1 MCGIAGA
8 LLPNAALSAPEIE
21 ARLWRMI
28 ATIRHRGPDDEGVWT
43 DGLCGL
49 GHARLS
55 IIDLSPAGH
64 QPIASADGMVWL
76 TYNGEIYNF
85 AAIRDELAALGYVF
99 RSRTDSEVIV
109 NGWHAWGPALFPRL
123 RGMFALALWDRRTRR
138 LILARDRL
146 GKKPLYYRP
155 GGSMPNG
162 AAFLFGSEI
171 KAVLAW
177 PGVPRTPNLNAID
190 SYLSLQYVPAPET
203 AFGGVFKL
211 PAAHYLTV
219 EADPAGGWHMGEPVR
234 YWELPQPQ
242 ASGLARRSAE
252 LQAEL
257 VAHLEEAVRLRL
269 MADVPLGAFLSGGI
283 DSSSVVAMMAR
294 AGAGRVK
301 TFSIGF
307 TDKNYDERR
316 YARLVAE
323 RYGTEHEEFVVE
335 PDAVAV
341 LPKLVRHYGEPFA
354 DPSAIPTYYVS
365 EMARRR
371 VTVALN
377 GDGGDEAFL
386 GYPRYQAMRYL
397 AQLDRLPNAAR
408 LALAHVL
415 GAAPGG
421 VQRKLRL
428 AQIRDV
434 LLADRERPAQRYG
447 ATLAFFA
454 DRDKTEGYG
463 EAMHGA
469 LAHSALDRLRPYFA
483 GGDLVEG
490 ANRADIH
497 TYLPDDLMVKV
508 DVASMAHGLET
519 RSPLLD
525 HVLLEWAARI
535 PAEIKMKGGTT
546 KALFKA
552 AMAPYL
558 PREILHRKK
567 MGFGVPLERWF
578 RRELRELAHDTLLG
592 QPARERGIMRPDYVR
607 RLLDEHG
614 AGTRNHHTRLWA
626 LLMLELWFRSWIDDA
641 AEAAAPVRPAA

>member
-1 MCGIAGA
+1 MCGIAGV
-8 LLPNAALSAPEIE
+8 LLPHAALPAAEIE

-64 QPIASADGMVWL
+64 QPIGTADGAVWL

-85 AAIRDELAALGYVF
+85 AQIREELAALGYAF

-123 RGMFALALWDRRTRR
+123 RGMFALALWDRRSRR
-138 LILARDRL
+138 LVLARDRL
-146 GKKPLYYRP
+146 GKKPLYYAP
-155 GGSMPNG
+155 AGTG
-162 AAFLFGSEI
+162 FLFGSEI
-171 KAVLAW
+171 KALLAW
-177 PGVPRTPNLNAID
+177 PGLARSPNLGAID
-190 SYLSLQYVPAPET
+190 DYLSLQYVPAPDT
-203 AFGGVFKL
+203 AFAGICKL

-219 EADPAGGWHMGEPVR
+219 EAEPAGGWHMAEPVR

-242 ASGLARRSAE
+242 TSGAPRRPAE

-283 DSSSVVAMMAR
+283 DSSSIVAMMAR

-316 YARLVAE
+316 FARLVAE

-341 LPKLVRHYGEPFA
+341 LPKLVWHYGEPFA

-386 GYPRYQAMRYL
+386 GYSRYRAMRHL
-397 AQLDRLPNAAR
+397 AQLDRLPRAAR
-408 LALAHVL
+408 LGLARML
-415 GAAPGG
+415 GLAPGAL
-421 VQRKLRL
+421 QRQLRL
-428 AQIRDV
+428 PQIRNI
-434 LLADRERPAQRYG
+434 LEADPDMPAQRYG
-447 ATLAFFA
+447 GTLVFFA
-454 DRDKTEGYG
+454 DHDKAAGYG
-463 EAMHGA
+463 EAMRGA
-469 LAHSALDRLRPYFA
+469 RERSALDRLAPYFA
-483 GGDLVEG
+483 GGADLVAG
-490 ANRADIH
+490 ANRADLH

-535 PAEIKMKGGTT
+535 PADIKMAGGTT

-558 PREILHRKK
+558 PREIRHRKK

-578 RRELRELAHDTLLG
+578 RHELRDLAHDTLLG
-592 QPARERGIMRPDYVR
+592 QRARERGIMRPGYVR

-614 AGTRNHHTRLWA
+614 TGARNHHTRLWA
-626 LLMLELWFRSWIDDA
+626 LLMLELWFRTWIDDD

>member
-1 MCGIAGA
+1 MCGIAGI
-8 LLPNAALSAPEIE
+8 LLPNAALPRAEIE
-21 ARLWRMI
+21 ARLWQMI
-28 ATIRHRGPDDEGVWT
+28 GTIRHRGPDDEGVWT

-49 GHARLS
+49 AHARLS

-64 QPIASADGMVWL
+64 QPMSSSDGEVWL

-85 AAIRDELAALGYVF
+85 AEIRSELAAIGYVF
-99 RSRTDSEVIV
+99 RSRTDSEVIA

-123 RGMFALALWDRRTRR
+123 RGMFALALWDRRSRR

-146 GKKPLYYRP
+146 GKKPLYYATT
-155 GGSMPNG
+155 GTG
-162 AAFLFGSEI
+162 FLFGSEI

-177 PGVPRTPNLNAID
+177 PDIERTPNFGAID
-190 SYLSLQYVPAPET
+190 DYLSLQYVPAPRT
-203 AFGGVFKL
+203 AFAGIFKV
-211 PAAHYLTV
+211 PAAHYLIV
-219 EADPAGGWHMGEPVR
+219 EADLAGGWHLGEPLR
-234 YWELPQPQ
+234 YWELPAPQ
-242 ASGLARRSAE
+242 AARTLPSPAA

-294 AGAGRVK
+294 AGGGRVR

-307 TDKNYDERR
+307 ADKNYDERR
-316 YARLVAE
+316 YARMVAE

-341 LPKLVRHYGEPFA
+341 LPKLVWHYGEPFA

-386 GYPRYQAMRYL
+386 GYSRYRAMRRL
-397 AQLDRLPNAAR
+397 AQLDRLPRAAHLGAAR
-408 LALAHVL
+408 LLGLAPSVMR
-415 GAAPGG
+415 
-421 VQRKLRL
+421 RKLRL
-428 AQIRDV
+428 AQIRDI
-434 LLADRERPAQRYG
+434 LKADADAPAQRY
-447 ATLAFFA
+447 APAMVFFA
-454 DRDKTEGYG
+454 DRDKADGYG
-463 EAMHGA
+463 QAMR
-469 LAHSALDRLRPYFA
+469 DRLAQSTLDHLAPYFA
-483 GGDLVEG
+483 AREDLVSG
-490 ANRADIH
+490 ANWADIH

-535 PAEIKMKGGTT
+535 PAAIKMKGGTT

-578 RRELRELAHDTLLG
+578 RHDLRELAYDTLLG
-592 QPARERGIMRPDYVR
+592 QRARERGIMRPDYVR
-607 RLLDEHG
+607 RLLDEHCTG
-614 AGTRNHHTRLWA
+614 GRNHHTRLWA
-626 LLMLELWFRSWIDDA
+626 LLMLELWFRTWIDGA
-641 AEAAAPVRPAA
+641 TETAVPVRPAA

>member
-1 MCGIAGA
+1 MCGFAGIVLADPA
-8 LLPNAALSAPEIE
+8 LPTAEIE

-49 GHARLS
+49 AHARLS
-55 IIDLSPAGH
+55 IIDLSRAGH
-64 QPIASADGMVWL
+64 QPIATADGAVWL

-85 AAIRDELAALGYVF
+85 AELRADLVALGYAF

-123 RGMFALALWDRRTRR
+123 RGMFALALWDRRARQ
-138 LILARDRL
+138 LILARDRI
-146 GKKPLYYRP
+146 GKKPLYYAP
-155 GGSMPNG
+155 KAP
-162 AAFLFGSEI
+162 AFLFASEI

-177 PGVPRTPNLNAID
+177 PGLTRIPNLGAIGD
-190 SYLSLQYVPAPET
+190 YLSLQYVPAPDT
-203 AFGGVFKL
+203 AFAGIFKL

-219 EADPAGGWHMGEPVR
+219 EADRAGGWHVSGPVR
-234 YWELPQPQ
+234 YWQLPEPQ
-242 ASGLARRSAE
+242 SIGALPSRAA

-257 VAHLEEAVRLRL
+257 IAHLEEAVRLRL
-269 MADVPLGAFLSGGI
+269 IADVPLGAFLSGGI

-294 AGAGRVK
+294 AGTGRVK

-307 TDKNYDERR
+307 TDKNFDERR
-316 YARLVAE
+316 YARIVAE

-341 LPKLVRHYGEPFA
+341 LPKLVWHYGEPFA

-386 GYPRYQAMRYL
+386 GYSRYRAMRHL
-397 AQLDRLPNAAR
+397 SQLDRLPRSAR
-408 LALAHVL
+408 LGLAQLL
-415 GAAPGG
+415 GLAPGAL
-421 VQRKLRL
+421 QRRLRL
-428 AQIRDV
+428 PQIREV
-434 LLADRERPAQRYG
+434 LEADAEAPAQRYAG
-447 ATLAFFA
+447 TIAFFT
-454 DRDKTEGYG
+454 DHQKSEGYG
-463 EAMHGA
+463 EAMRGQ
-469 LAHSALDRLRPYFA
+469 LACSTIDRLAPYFA
-483 GGDLVEG
+483 GHMDLVAS
-490 ANRADIH
+490 ANRADLH

-535 PAEIKMKGGTT
+535 PAQVKMAGGTT

-558 PREILHRKK
+558 PREILHRRK
-567 MGFGVPLERWF
+567 MGFGVPLDRWF
-578 RRELRELAHDTLLG
+578 RGELREMAYDTLLG
-592 QPARERGIMRPDYVR
+592 QRARERELMRPDYVR
-607 RLLDEHG
+607 RLLDEHC
-614 AGTRNHHTRLWA
+614 AGERNHHTRLWA
-626 LLMLELWFRSWIDDA
+626 LLMLELWYRTWIDDQA
-641 AEAAAPVRPAA
+641 AAAAPVRPAA

>member
-1 MCGIAGA
+1 MCGFAGIVLADPA
-8 LLPNAALSAPEIE
+8 LPTAEIE

-49 GHARLS
+49 AHARLS

-64 QPIASADGMVWL
+64 QPIATADGAVWL

-85 AAIRDELAALGYVF
+85 AELRADLVALGYAF

-123 RGMFALALWDRRTRR
+123 RGMFALALWDRRARQ
-138 LILARDRL
+138 LILARDRI
-146 GKKPLYYRP
+146 GKKPLYYAP
-155 GGSMPNG
+155 KAP
-162 AAFLFGSEI
+162 AFLFASEI

-177 PGVPRTPNLNAID
+177 PGLTRIPNLGAIGD
-190 SYLSLQYVPAPET
+190 YLSLQYVPAPDT
-203 AFGGVFKL
+203 AFAGIFKL

-219 EADPAGGWHMGEPVR
+219 EADPAGGWHVSRPVR
-234 YWELPQPQ
+234 YWQLPEPQ
-242 ASGLARRSAE
+242 STGVLPSRAALHAE
-252 LQAEL
+252 LI
-257 VAHLEEAVRLRL
+257 AHLEEAVRLRL

-294 AGAGRVK
+294 AGTGRVK

-307 TDKNYDERR
+307 TDKNFDERR
-316 YARLVAE
+316 YARIVAE

-341 LPKLVRHYGEPFA
+341 LPKLVWHYGEPFA

-386 GYPRYQAMRYL
+386 GYSRYRAMRHL
-397 AQLDRLPNAAR
+397 SQLDRLPRSAR
-408 LALAHVL
+408 LGLAQLL
-415 GAAPGG
+415 GLAPGAL
-421 VQRKLRL
+421 QRRLRL
-428 AQIRDV
+428 PQIREV
-434 LLADRERPAQRYG
+434 LEADAEAPAQRYAG
-447 ATLAFFA
+447 TIAFFT
-454 DRDKTEGYG
+454 DHQKSEGYG
-463 EAMHGA
+463 EAMRGQ
-469 LAHSALDRLRPYFA
+469 LACSTIDRLAPYFA
-483 GGDLVEG
+483 GHMDLVAS
-490 ANRADIH
+490 ANRADLH

-535 PAEIKMKGGTT
+535 PAQVKMAGGTT

-558 PREILHRKK
+558 PREILHRRK
-567 MGFGVPLERWF
+567 MGFGVPLDRWF
-578 RRELRELAHDTLLG
+578 RGELREMAYDTLLG
-592 QPARERGIMRPDYVR
+592 QRARERELMRPDYVR
-607 RLLDEHG
+607 RLLDEHC
-614 AGTRNHHTRLWA
+614 AGERNHHTRLWA
-626 LLMLELWFRSWIDDA
+626 LLMLELWYRTWIDDQA
-641 AEAAAPVRPAA
+641 AAAAPVRPAA

>member
-1 MCGIAGA
+1 MGCAVSG
-8 LLPNAALSAPEIE
+8 
-21 ARLWRMI
+21 
-28 ATIRHRGPDDEGVWT
+28 
-43 DGLCGL
+43 
-49 GHARLS
+49 ARLS

-64 QPIASADGMVWL
+64 QPIASADGMNWL

-99 RSRTDSEVIV
+99 RSRTDSEVIA

-203 AFGGVFKL
+203 AFSGVFKL

-242 ASGLARRSAE
+242 ASGLARRPAE

-257 VAHLEEAVRLRL
+257 VAHLEAAVRLRL
-269 MADVPLGAFLSGGI
+269 VSDVPLGAFLSGGI

-294 AGAGRVK
+294 AGASRVK

-341 LPKLVRHYGEPFA
+341 LPKLAGITANPL
-354 DPSAIPTYYVS
+354 PTV
-365 EMARRR
+365 
-371 VTVALN
+371 
-377 GDGGDEAFL
+377 GG
-386 GYPRYQAMRYL
+386 
-397 AQLDRLPNAAR
+397 
-408 LALAHVL
+408 AHVL
-415 GAAPGG
+415 RFQVHTEPGDRGAFGRCGG
-421 VQRKLRL
+421 
-428 AQIRDV
+428 
-434 LLADRERPAQRYG
+434 
-447 ATLAFFA
+447 
-454 DRDKTEGYG
+454 
-463 EAMHGA
+463 
-469 LAHSALDRLRPYFA
+469 
-483 GGDLVEG
+483 
-490 ANRADIH
+490 
-497 TYLPDDLMVKV
+497 
-508 DVASMAHGLET
+508 
-519 RSPLLD
+519 
-525 HVLLEWAARI
+525 
-535 PAEIKMKGGTT
+535 
-546 KALFKA
+546 
-552 AMAPYL
+552 
-558 PREILHRKK
+558 
-567 MGFGVPLERWF
+567 
-578 RRELRELAHDTLLG
+578 
-592 QPARERGIMRPDYVR
+592 
-607 RLLDEHG
+607 
-614 AGTRNHHTRLWA
+614 
-626 LLMLELWFRSWIDDA
+626 
-641 AEAAAPVRPAA
+641 

>member
-1 MCGIAGA
+1 MCGFAGIVLADPA
-8 LLPNAALSAPEIE
+8 LPTAEIE

-49 GHARLS
+49 AHARLS

-64 QPIASADGMVWL
+64 QPIATADGAVWL

-85 AAIRDELAALGYVF
+85 AELRADLVALGYAF
-99 RSRTDSEVIV
+99 RSRTDSEVIA

-123 RGMFALALWDRRTRR
+123 RGMFALALWDRRARQ
-138 LILARDRL
+138 LILARDRI
-146 GKKPLYYRP
+146 GKKPLYYAP
-155 GGSMPNG
+155 KAP
-162 AAFLFGSEI
+162 AFLFASEI

-177 PGVPRTPNLNAID
+177 PGLTRIPNLGAIGD
-190 SYLSLQYVPAPET
+190 YLSLQYVPAPDT
-203 AFGGVFKL
+203 AFAGIFKL

-219 EADPAGGWHMGEPVR
+219 EADPAGGWHVSRPVR
-234 YWELPQPQ
+234 YWQLPEPQ
-242 ASGLARRSAE
+242 STGVLPSRAALHAE
-252 LQAEL
+252 LI
-257 VAHLEEAVRLRL
+257 AHLEEAVRLRL

-294 AGAGRVK
+294 AGTGRVK

-307 TDKNYDERR
+307 TDKNFDERG
-316 YARLVAE
+316 YARIVAE

-341 LPKLVRHYGEPFA
+341 LPKLVWHYGEPFA

-386 GYPRYQAMRYL
+386 GYSRYRAMRHL
-397 AQLDRLPNAAR
+397 SQLDRLPRTAR
-408 LALAHVL
+408 LGLARLL
-415 GAAPGG
+415 GLAPGAL
-421 VQRKLRL
+421 QRRL
-428 AQIRDV
+428 CLPQIREV
-434 LLADRERPAQRYG
+434 LEADAEAPAQRYAG
-447 ATLAFFA
+447 TIAFFT
-454 DRDKTEGYG
+454 DHQKSEGYG
-463 EAMHGA
+463 EAMRGQ
-469 LAHSALDRLRPYFA
+469 LACSTIDRLAPYFA
-483 GGDLVEG
+483 GHMDLVAS
-490 ANRADIH
+490 ANRADLH

-535 PAEIKMKGGTT
+535 PAQVKMAGGTT

-558 PREILHRKK
+558 PREILHRRK
-567 MGFGVPLERWF
+567 MGFGVPLDRWF
-578 RRELRELAHDTLLG
+578 RGELREMAYDTLLG
-592 QPARERGIMRPDYVR
+592 QRARERELMRPDYVR
-607 RLLDEHG
+607 RLLDEHC
-614 AGTRNHHTRLWA
+614 AGERNHHTRLWA
-626 LLMLELWFRSWIDDA
+626 LLMLELWYRTWIDDQA
-641 AEAAAPVRPAA
+641 AAAAPVRPAA

>member
-1 MCGIAGA
+1 
-8 LLPNAALSAPEIE
+8 
-21 ARLWRMI
+21 
-28 ATIRHRGPDDEGVWT
+28 
-43 DGLCGL
+43 
-49 GHARLS
+49 
-55 IIDLSPAGH
+55 
-64 QPIASADGMVWL
+64 
-76 TYNGEIYNF
+76 
-85 AAIRDELAALGYVF
+85 
-99 RSRTDSEVIV
+99 
-109 NGWHAWGPALFPRL
+109 HAWGPALFPRL

-162 AAFLFGSEI
+162 AAFIFGSEI

-203 AFGGVFKL
+203 AFGGLFKL

-242 ASGLARRSAE
+242 ASGLARRPAE

-365 EMARRR
+365 EMARRH

-377 GDGGDEAFL
+377 GDGGDEA
-386 GYPRYQAMRYL
+386 
-397 AQLDRLPNAAR
+397 
-408 LALAHVL
+408 
-415 GAAPGG
+415 
-421 VQRKLRL
+421 
-428 AQIRDV
+428 
-434 LLADRERPAQRYG
+434 
-447 ATLAFFA
+447 
-454 DRDKTEGYG
+454 EGYG

-469 LAHSALDRLRPYFA
+469 LAHSALDRLTPYFA

-497 TYLPDDLMVKV
+497 IYLPDDLMVKV

-546 KALFKA
+546 KALLKA

-558 PREILHRKK
+558 P
-567 MGFGVPLERWF
+567 
-578 RRELRELAHDTLLG
+578 
-592 QPARERGIMRPDYVR
+592 
-607 RLLDEHG
+607 
-614 AGTRNHHTRLWA
+614 
-626 LLMLELWFRSWIDDA
+626 
-641 AEAAAPVRPAA
+641 

>member
-1 MCGIAGA
+1 MCGLAGI
-8 LLPNAALSAPEIE
+8 LLADPAFSTAEIE

-49 GHARLS
+49 AHARLS

-64 QPIASADGMVWL
+64 QPIATADGAVWL

-85 AAIRDELAALGYVF
+85 AELRADLVALGYAF
-99 RSRTDSEVIV
+99 RSRTDSEVIA

-123 RGMFALALWDRRTRR
+123 RGMFALALWDRRARQ
-138 LILARDRL
+138 LILARDRI
-146 GKKPLYYRP
+146 GKKPVYYAP
-155 GGSMPNG
+155 KAP
-162 AAFLFGSEI
+162 AFLFASEI

-177 PGVPRTPNLNAID
+177 PGLTRIPNLGAIGD
-190 SYLSLQYVPAPET
+190 YLSLQYVPAPDT
-203 AFGGVFKL
+203 AFAGIFKL

-219 EADPAGGWHMGEPVR
+219 EADPAGGWHVSRPVR
-234 YWELPQPQ
+234 YWQLPEPQ
-242 ASGLARRSAE
+242 STGVLPSRAALHAE
-252 LQAEL
+252 LI
-257 VAHLEEAVRLRL
+257 AHLEEAVRLRL

-294 AGAGRVK
+294 AGTGRVK

-307 TDKNYDERR
+307 TDKNFDERR
-316 YARLVAE
+316 YARIVAE

-341 LPKLVRHYGEPFA
+341 LPKLVWHYGEPFA

-386 GYPRYQAMRYL
+386 GYSRYRAMRHL
-397 AQLDRLPNAAR
+397 SQLDRLPRSAR
-408 LALAHVL
+408 LGLAQLL
-415 GAAPGG
+415 GLAPGAL
-421 VQRKLRL
+421 QRRLRL
-428 AQIRDV
+428 PQIREV
-434 LLADRERPAQRYG
+434 LEADAEAPAQRYAG
-447 ATLAFFA
+447 TIAFFT
-454 DRDKTEGYG
+454 DHQKSEGYG
-463 EAMHGA
+463 EAMRGQ
-469 LAHSALDRLRPYFA
+469 LACSTIDRLAPYFA
-483 GGDLVEG
+483 GHMDLVAS
-490 ANRADIH
+490 ANRADLH

-535 PAEIKMKGGTT
+535 PAQVKMAGGTT

-558 PREILHRKK
+558 PREILHRRK
-567 MGFGVPLERWF
+567 MGFGVPLDRWF
-578 RRELRELAHDTLLG
+578 RGELREMAYDTLLG
-592 QPARERGIMRPDYVR
+592 QRARERELMRPDYVR
-607 RLLDEHG
+607 RLLDEHC
-614 AGTRNHHTRLWA
+614 AGERNHHTRLWA
-626 LLMLELWFRSWIDDA
+626 LLMLELWYRTWIDDQA
-641 AEAAAPVRPAA
+641 AAAAPVRPAA

>member
-1 MCGIAGA
+1 
-8 LLPNAALSAPEIE
+8 
-21 ARLWRMI
+21 
-28 ATIRHRGPDDEGVWT
+28 
-43 DGLCGL
+43 
-49 GHARLS
+49 
-55 IIDLSPAGH
+55 
-64 QPIASADGMVWL
+64 IASADGAVWL

-85 AAIRDELAALGYVF
+85 TAIRDELAALGYMF
-99 RSRTDSEVIV
+99 RSRTDSEVIA

-203 AFGGVFKL
+203 AFGGLFKL

-242 ASGLARRSAE
+242 ASGLARRPAE

-307 TDKNYDERR
+307 TDKNFDERR
-316 YARLVAE
+316 YARIVAE

-341 LPKLVRHYGEPFA
+341 SPKLVWHYGEPFA

-377 GDGGDEAFL
+377 GDGGDECFL
-386 GYPRYQAMRYL
+386 GYNRYRAMRHL
-397 AQLDRLPNAAR
+397 AR
-408 LALAHVL
+408 LDHFPGWGRQALQQLL
-415 GAAPGG
+415 GLAPGAL
-421 VQRKLRL
+421 QRRL
-428 AQIRDV
+428 KIPQIRDV
-434 LLADRERPAQRYG
+434 L
-447 ATLAFFA
+447 
-454 DRDKTEGYG
+454 
-463 EAMHGA
+463 
-469 LAHSALDRLRPYFA
+469 
-483 GGDLVEG
+483 
-490 ANRADIH
+490 RAPED
-497 TYLPDDLMVKV
+497 
-508 DVASMAHGLET
+508 
-519 RSPLLD
+519 
-525 HVLLEWAARI
+525 
-535 PAEIKMKGGTT
+535 
-546 KALFKA
+546 
-552 AMAPYL
+552 
-558 PREILHRKK
+558 
-567 MGFGVPLERWF
+567 
-578 RRELRELAHDTLLG
+578 
-592 QPARERGIMRPDYVR
+592 QPARRYAFTIVCFSDREK
-607 RLLDEHG
+607 
-614 AGTRNHHTRLWA
+614 A
-626 LLMLELWFRSWIDDA
+626 LGYDSAMS
-641 AEAAAPVRPAA
+641 